1 MYSVDTSSFYLSSRN
16 AFSFSRMG
24 KKLYV
29 QLGLQ
34 QNIFVFAQIF
44 IFVSIRVDLYFK
56 KPRKSDLRIT
66 KKSKIN
72 IFLDLIFFYLN

>member
-1 MYSVDTSSFYLSSRN
+1 
-16 AFSFSRMG
+16 MG

-44 IFVSIRVDLYFK
+44 IFVTIRVALYFK
-56 KPRKSDLRIT
+56 KPRESDLRIT